1 MNFMRLLPVVL
12 SLLLLGAHFSRAG
25 LPPLA
30 LVFILLPLLLFL
42 RKPWVPRLMQVVL
55 VLGALEWVRS
65 TLVYVGQRREV
76 GDSWGRLAAI
86 LGAVAFFTLVSAW
99 ILSRSVALR
108 KRYRL
113 E

>member
-1 MNFMRLLPVVL
+1 MNFLRLLPAIL

-25 LPPLA
+25 LSWLA
-30 LVFILLPLLLFL
+30 PVFVLLPLLLFL
-42 RKPWVPRLMQVVL
+42 KKPWVPRLMQVVL
-55 VLGALEWVRS
+55 VLGSLEWVRS
-65 TLVYVGQRREV
+65 TLVYVGQRREI

-86 LGAVAFFTLVSAW
+86 LGAVALFTLLSAW